1 MPKFVEKNRMNMPS
15 THIRQKQE
23 IVEQQKI
30 DWSAISPDESE
41 KLKDELVE
49 VWEASVRSTHHFL
62 TEKDIQ
68 FFKPLV
74 RDKYIPAVELYT
86 IRNRQNRIAA
96 FMGLSDEL
104 IEMLFVHP
112 EEQGKGYGKQLIEFA
127 IYRKH
132 IFKVDVNEQNEKAI
146 SFYLNRRF
154 DIVGRDETDPSG
166 NPFPILHLSLHEIT
180 VQASDGSLEIRQILH
195 RKKRFLYLLLLADE
209 QESMID
215 LYLERGE
222 MFALYDRN
230 IPRAICVVT
239 DEGDRTIELKN
250 IATDRQYQKQGYGK
264 ILVRFI
270 SEHYAGKYDTL
281 FVGTGESPLTVP
293 FYEQNGFRYS
303 HRIKNFFTDN
313 YDHPIYEDG
322 KQLVDMVY
330 LRKELHK

>member
-1 MPKFVEKNRMNMPS
+1 M
-15 THIRQKQE
+15 
-23 IVEQQKI
+23 QQKI

-49 VWEASVRSTHHFL
+49 IWEASVRSTHHFL
-62 TEKDIQ
+62 AEKDIR

-74 RDKYIPAVELYT
+74 RDKYIPVVELYT
-86 IRNRQNRIAA
+86 IRNEQNRIAA

-127 IYRKH
+127 IHNRQ
-132 IFKVDVNEQNEKAI
+132 IFKVDVNEQNEKAT
-146 SFYLNRRF
+146 SFYLNRGF
-154 DIVGRDETDPSG
+154 DITGRDETDPSG
-166 NPFPILHLSLHEIT
+166 NPFPILHLSLNEIT
-180 VQASDGSLEIRQILH
+180 LLVSDDSLEIRQILLH
-195 RKKRFLYLLLLADE
+195 KKRFLDLLLLADE

-230 IPRAICVVT
+230 ILRAICVVT
-239 DEGDRTIELKN
+239 NEGNRTIELKN
-250 IATDRQYQKQGYGK
+250 IATDPQYQRQGYGK
-264 ILVRFI
+264 RLIRFLF
-270 SEHYAGKYDTL
+270 EHYSGKYDTL
-281 FVGTGESPLTVP
+281 LVGTGESPLTVP

-313 YDHPIYEDG
+313 YDHPIFEDG
-322 KQLVDMVY
+322 KQLVDMIY
-330 LRKELHK
+330 LRKKLSE

>member
-1 MPKFVEKNRMNMPS
+1 M
-15 THIRQKQE
+15 
-23 IVEQQKI
+23 QQKI

-49 VWEASVRSTHHFL
+49 MWEASVRSTHHFL
-62 TEKDIQ
+62 AEKDIR

-74 RDKYIPAVELYT
+74 RDKYIPVVELYT
-86 IRNRQNRIAA
+86 IRNEQNRIAA

-127 IYRKH
+127 IHDRQ
-132 IFKVDVNEQNEKAI
+132 IFKVDVNEQNQKAT
-146 SFYLNRRF
+146 SFYLNRGF
-154 DIVGRDETDPSG
+154 DITGRDETDPSG
-166 NPFPILHLSLHEIT
+166 NPFPILHLSLNEIT
-180 VQASDGSLEIRQILH
+180 LLVSDDSLEIRQILLH
-195 RKKRFLYLLLLADE
+195 KKRFLDLLLLADE

-230 IPRAICVVT
+230 ILRAICVVT
-239 DEGDRTIELKN
+239 DEGDRTVELKN
-250 IATDRQYQKQGYGK
+250 IATDPQYQRQGYGK
-264 ILVRFI
+264 RLIRFLF
-270 SEHYAGKYDTL
+270 EHYSGKYDTL

-313 YDHPIYEDG
+313 YDHPIFEDG
-322 KQLVDMVY
+322 KQLVDMIY
-330 LRKELHK
+330 LRKKLSE

>member
-1 MPKFVEKNRMNMPS
+1 M
-15 THIRQKQE
+15 QL
-23 IVEQQKI
+23 KI
-30 DWSAISPDESE
+30 DWSAMSPDESE

-86 IRNRQNRIAA
+86 IWNEQNRIAA

-127 IYRKH
+127 IYNKH
-132 IFKVDVNEQNEKAI
+132 IFKVDVNEQNEKAT
-146 SFYLNRRF
+146 SFYLNRGF
-154 DIVGRDETDPSG
+154 DITGRDETDPSG
-166 NPFPILHLSLHEIT
+166 NPFPILHLSLKEMTLQI
-180 VQASDGSLEIRQILH
+180 SGKSLEIRQIIL
-195 RKKRFLYLLLLADE
+195 RKKRFLDLLLLADE

-215 LYLERGE
+215 RYLERGE

-230 IPRAICVVT
+230 ILRAICVVT
-239 DEGDRTIELKN
+239 NEGNKTIELKN
-250 IATDRQYQKQGYGK
+250 IATDPQYQKQGYGK
-264 ILVRFI
+264 RLIRFL

-293 FYEQNGFRYS
+293 FYEHNGFRYS

-313 YDHPIYEDG
+313 YDHPMYEDG
-322 KQLVDMVY
+322 KQLVDMIY
-330 LRKELHK
+330 LRKDLS